1 MHQYSALMLS
11 IVLATKCL
19 KLDTFMNDDPEL

>member
-1 MHQYSALMLS
+1 MLS